1 MDMTANH
8 LANAGKMLPVE
19 RRRQLNQIALERM
32 RLAIAEADALMAD
45 DHVVIGIETT
55 LGLPTVQLA
64 ASPRLSAMAD
74 EFNGAFYQQGVDGT
88 GQAYRKGVL
97 LNRTEG
103 VRVVWIERG
112 GR

>member
-1 MDMTANH
+1 MDMTLTP
-8 LANAGKMLPVE
+8 LAGTGKTMLPAA
-19 RRRQLNQIALERM
+19 RRELNSLALERM
-32 RLAIAEADALMAD
+32 RRAISEADALMNE
-45 DHVVIGIETT
+45 DHVVVGIDTL

-74 EFNGAFYQQGVDGT
+74 EFNGAFYQQGVDNR

-112 GR
+112 GQ